1 MAYNYAK
8 EKRKFDAEWK
18 RKASWYRKEGMSED
32 DIEEMRRFDLEQF
45 NRDRAYESRRR
56 PLETA
61 CGSCYVQAFEPP
73 AERYSWLDEISDPQL
88 VERLHGLSDAD
99 LELLTQIVIDGK
111 SYRRQPKFFRAHIR
125 ISVVIL
131 HELEKI

>member
-1 MAYNYAK
+1 
-8 EKRKFDAEWK
+8 
-18 RKASWYRKEGMSED
+18 MSED

-111 SYRRQPKFFRAHIR
+111 SYREAAKVFSCSHQNISRHIAR
-125 ISVVIL
+125 IRKNLS
-131 HELEKI
+131 

>member
-32 DIEEMRRFDLEQF
+32 NIEAIR
-45 NRDRAYESRRR
+45 RRR

-61 CGSCYVQAFEPP
+61 CGSFYVQAFESP

-111 SYRRQPKFFRAHIR
+111 SYREAAKVFSCSHQNISRHIAR
-125 ISVVIL
+125 IRKNLS
-131 HELEKI
+131 

>member
-1 MAYNYAK
+1 MRTPPLLADFIHHRVCK
-8 EKRKFDAEWK
+8 PICEKLLTLP
-18 RKASWYRKEGMSED
+18 
-32 DIEEMRRFDLEQF
+32 RFDLEQF

-61 CGSCYVQAFEPP
+61 CGSFYVQAFESP

-111 SYRRQPKFFRAHIR
+111 SYREAAKVFSCSHQNISRHIAR
-125 ISVVIL
+125 IRKNLS
-131 HELEKI
+131 

>member
-1 MAYNYAK
+1 
-8 EKRKFDAEWK
+8 
-18 RKASWYRKEGMSED
+18 
-32 DIEEMRRFDLEQF
+32 MRTT
-45 NRDRAYESRRR
+45 SRRCAASTSNNSTVIERTRAAYR

-61 CGSCYVQAFEPP
+61 CGSFYVQAFESP

-111 SYRRQPKFFRAHIR
+111 SYREAAKVFSYSHQNISRHIAR
-125 ISVVIL
+125 IRKNLS
-131 HELEKI
+131 